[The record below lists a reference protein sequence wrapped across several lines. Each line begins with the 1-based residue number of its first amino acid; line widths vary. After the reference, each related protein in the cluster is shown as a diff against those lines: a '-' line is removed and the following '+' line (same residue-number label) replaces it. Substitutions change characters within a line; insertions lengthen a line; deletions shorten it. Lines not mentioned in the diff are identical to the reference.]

1 MALRTEDR
9 GNKHECLRC
18 QTKFYDLLRPQ
29 IVCPRCG
36 VDQAE
41 EAAKL
46 HAAAAARKKHRAKPV
61 AAIKPVAAVEPE
73 ADDLDGVGDDE
84 EDEVEDLDDDDDAD

>member
-1 MALRTEDR
+1 MSLRTEDR
-9 GNKHECLRC
+9 GTKHECLRC

-36 VDQAE
+36 VDQTE

-46 HAAAAARKKHRAKPV
+46 HAAAVARKKQRAKPV
-61 AAIKPVAAVEPE
+61 AAIKPEVEPDAE

-84 EDEVEDLDDDDDAD
+84 DAEVEDLDDDDDAD